1 MDFEVLC
8 VFGRGIEKV
17 NGVWKPTQHIE
28 RLSEKN
34 GHPGVRVEGIDM
46 NDDNPRVVI
55 AGADFNAFATALLYK
70 RLVAERRPPAI
81 LVFAAGRPAYIA
93 DDPDPNLTEGRI
105 LKERFLEVAELHPST
120 EVLIQGSN
128 RNTRDDLL
136 QTLSFAQERGL
147 HGIAIVS
154 VLVHLCR
161 CQEFF
166 KKALEAKPEFADYGV
181 RFLASEII
189 LMQEEPEFVLWL
201 PELLISAAYCRTA
214 ERERKG
220 IADIRTGKYDFGSQG
235 YGFSPTVTNPAPQS

>member
-1 MDFEVLC
+1 MNYDILC

-17 NGVWKPTQHIE
+17 NGVWQPTQHIE
-28 RLSEKN
+28 RLSEKG

-46 NDDNPRVVI
+46 NDGDLRVVI

-70 RLVAERRPPAI
+70 RLVAEQRPPAI

-105 LKERFLEVAELHPST
+105 LKERFLEVVQLHPST

-136 QTLSFAQERGL
+136 QTLSFARDRGL
-147 HGIAIVS
+147 RGIGIIS
-154 VLVHLCR
+154 VLVHLAR

-166 KKALEAKPEFADYGV
+166 RKALEVEPDFEDYGV
-181 RFLASEII
+181 HFLASEMI
-189 LMQEEPEFVLWL
+189 LMQELPPGLTEFLAEV
-201 PELLISAAYCRTA
+201 LISAAYCRTA

-220 IADIRTGKYDFGSQG
+220 IDDLRAGKYDFGSQ
-235 YGFSPTVTNPAPQS
+235 YTIPPAYTKP